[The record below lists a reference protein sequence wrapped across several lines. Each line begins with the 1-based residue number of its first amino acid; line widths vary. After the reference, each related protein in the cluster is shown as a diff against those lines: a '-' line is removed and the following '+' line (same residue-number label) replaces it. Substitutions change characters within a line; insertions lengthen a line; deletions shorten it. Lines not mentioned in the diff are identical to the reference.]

1 MDTPARILIV
11 EDDARIARFVALEL
25 EHEGYRVLTA
35 CDGPGGLDA
44 ALRES
49 PDLVLLDLMLPGLS
63 GIEVCRRIRR
73 ASEMPVI
80 MLTARDEVTDK
91 VLGLDV
97 GADDYLTK
105 PFHIEELL
113 ARIRAALRR
122 QIADAPR
129 PETTLSRGRLTLDQG
144 ERCVRW
150 DGTPVELTRREY
162 ELLRYMLMNKNTALS
177 RERILSD
184 VWGFDYA
191 GETNVVDVYISYLR
205 RKIDERF
212 GETVIETIRGYG
224 YTIREEERSD
234 AQSQ

>member
-35 CDGPGGLDA
+35 CDGPGGLEA

-122 QIADAPR
+122 QNADAPR

>member
-1 MDTPARILIV
+1 METPARILIV

-35 CDGPGGLDA
+35 RDGPGGLEA

-73 ASEMPVI
+73 ASDVPVI

-91 VLGLDV
+91 VQGLDV

-122 QIADAPR
+122 QNADAPR
-129 PETTLSRGRLTLDQG
+129 AGTTLSRGRLTLDQG

-162 ELLRYMLMNKNTALS
+162 ELLRYMLMNKNSALS
-177 RERILSD
+177 RERILTE
-184 VWGFDYA
+184 VWGFEYV

>member
-1 MDTPARILIV
+1 METPARILIV

-35 CDGPGGLDA
+35 RDGPGGLEA

-73 ASEMPVI
+73 ASDVPVI

-91 VLGLDV
+91 VQGLDV

-122 QIADAPR
+122 QNADAPR
-129 PETTLSRGRLTLDQG
+129 AGTTLSRGQLTLDQG

-150 DGTPVELTRREY
+150 NGTPVELTRREY
-162 ELLRYMLMNKNTALS
+162 ELLRYMLMNKNSALS
-177 RERILSD
+177 RERILTE
-184 VWGFDYA
+184 VWGFEYV

-234 AQSQ
+234 GQSR